1 MKAFEIIII
10 IVMAITVLLGNSPF
24 HHIIWLVLSYAATFG
39 TLSVIW
45 ISNNNS
51 AWIGLIYAA
60 SSCILLALVE
70 LTYQLWLR
78 TKKKSVMVC

>member
-10 IVMAITVLLGNSPF
+10 ITMAITVLLGNSPF
-24 HHIIWLVLSYAATFG
+24 HRSIWLVLSYIATFG

-51 AWIGLIYAA
+51 AWIGLIYAVT
-60 SSCILLALVE
+60 SCILLALIE
-70 LTYQLWLR
+70 LTYQLWLK
-78 TKKKSVMVC
+78 TKKKSVMVL